1 MDKEVIPMRQ
11 EAYSI
16 TAKELVEAGRAAV
29 PEELRSARHL
39 IYSSPATLAFNSP
52 GAEGFG
58 VKRAG
63 LTVPGSVMLVI
74 SPGCCGRNTTLL
86 TERREYDGR
95 FFFLLL
101 DETDIVTGRHLRK
114 IPAAVEEVVEACK
127 VRPSVVMLCITCV
140 DALLGT
146 DMDRVCRKAQ
156 EAAGLPVL
164 PCYMY
169 ALTREGRT
177 PPMVAVRKT
186 LYQLL
191 SPRKKRATS
200 MNILG
205 SFTPFADDC
214 ELYDILRGL
223 GIKTIREISRC
234 PDFAS
239 YQQMSEANFNLVLNP
254 ESRLAAQDLQKR
266 LGIPW
271 IELARLYQIDKI
283 HRQYELLGTALQS
296 PIDDSSWQMEAQ
308 AVIDAVRARHAGKCI
323 SVGEWL
329 NGDAF
334 ELSLALLSYG
344 FRIPE
349 IFGTVTDGNFV
360 YIRRLAEQSPD
371 TRIYSN
377 LSPTM
382 LYYDISANAADLT
395 VGKDAAYYHPGV
407 PNVAWNEEVQ
417 PFGYRGLVHLLEKM
431 DAALIGNE

>member
-1 MDKEVIPMRQ
+1 MNSKP
-11 EAYSI
+11 YSI
-16 TAKELVEAGRAAV
+16 PAGELAARGREDV
-29 PEELRSARHL
+29 PDELRSARHL

-63 LTVPGSVMLVI
+63 LTIPGSVMLVI

-114 IPAAVEEVVEACK
+114 IPKAVEEVVAACK
-127 VRPSVVMLCITCV
+127 TRPSVVMLCVTCV

-146 DMDRVCRKAQ
+146 DMDRVCKKCS

-164 PCYMY
+164 PSYMY

-177 PPMVAVRKT
+177 PPMVAIRKT
-186 LYQLL
+186 LYELL
-191 SPRKKRATS
+191 ETRNKRGTS

-205 SFTPFADDC
+205 SFTPWEDDC

-223 GIKTIREISRC
+223 GLKNIRELSRC
-234 PDFAS
+234 EDFAS
-239 YQQMSEANFNLVLNP
+239 YQEMAEANFNLVLNP

-283 HRQYELLGTALQS
+283 HRQYELLGTALGVTV
-296 PIDDSSWQMEAQ
+296 DDSPWLSEAN
-308 AVIDAVRARHAGKCI
+308 AAIDGLRTRHAGKSI

-329 NGDAF
+329 NADAF
-334 ELSLALLSYG
+334 ELSLALLRYG
-344 FRIPE
+344 FQVPE
-349 IFGTVTDGNFV
+349 IFGTVTDTNFV
-360 YIRRLAEQSPD
+360 YIRRISELSPD
-371 TRIYSN
+371 TQIYSN

-395 VGKDAAYYHPGV
+395 IGKDAAYYHPGV
-407 PNVAWNEEVQ
+407 PNVAWNDEIQ
-417 PFGYRGLVHLLEKM
+417 PFGYRGLVHLLEKI
-431 DAALIGNE
+431 DTALR

>member
-1 MDKEVIPMRQ
+1 MAKQ
-11 EAYSI
+11 AFSI
-16 TAKELVEAGRAAV
+16 TANELAALGRENI
-29 PEELRSARHL
+29 PDELLSARHL

-95 FFFLLL
+95 FFFLLM
-101 DETDIVTGRHLRK
+101 DETDIVTGRHLKK
-114 IPAAVEEVVEACK
+114 IPKAVQEVVAACETP
-127 VRPSVVMLCITCV
+127 PSVVMLCITCV

-186 LYQLL
+186 LYALL
-191 SPRKKRATS
+191 EKRKKRGTS
-200 MNILG
+200 MNLLG
-205 SFTPFADDC
+205 SFTPYQDDC
-214 ELYDILRGL
+214 ELYEILRGL
-223 GIKTIREISRC
+223 GLKNIREISRC
-234 PDFAS
+234 ETFDE
-239 YQQMSEANFNLVLNP
+239 YLQMSEANFNLVLNP
-254 ESRLAAQDLQKR
+254 ESRLAAQDMEKR
-266 LGIPW
+266 LSIPW
-271 IELARLYQIDKI
+271 IELARVYQMDKI
-283 HRQYELLGTALQS
+283 HRQYELLGTTLGI
-296 PIDDSSWQMEAQ
+296 PIDDSPYLAEAN
-308 AVIDAVRARHAGKCI
+308 AAIERLHARHGGKRIC
-323 SVGEWL
+323 VGEWL
-329 NGDAF
+329 NADAF
-334 ELSLALLSYG
+334 ELSLALLRYG

-349 IFGTVTDGNFV
+349 IYGTVAAANFV
-360 YIRRLAEQSPD
+360 YIRRIAELSPE

-382 LYYDISANAADLT
+382 LHFGISANATDLT
-395 VGKDAAYYHPGV
+395 LGKDAAYYHPGV
-407 PNVAWNEEVQ
+407 PNVPWNEEVQ
-417 PFGYRGLVHLLEKM
+417 PFGYRGLVHLLEEIERK
-431 DAALIGNE
+431 LP